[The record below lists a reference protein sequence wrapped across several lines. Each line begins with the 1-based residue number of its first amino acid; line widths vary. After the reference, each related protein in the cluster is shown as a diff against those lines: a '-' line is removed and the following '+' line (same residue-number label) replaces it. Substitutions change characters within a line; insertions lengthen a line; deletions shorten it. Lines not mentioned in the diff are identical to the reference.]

1 MACDYSIS
9 GNITQDCVP
18 TACGYNSEF
27 FIATWTDY
35 QASIAAGD
43 CSVETSSDFLAHT
56 VKFKTSSPTTTP
68 LRSFGDPRTAVFS
81 GSTKAKA
88 DNPMSIPYFTKSLQ
102 IGVDKNATMGTV
114 SDATAGAGIAA
125 ASKLV
130 NVLSAGR
137 FVVFAERTDGKGFE
151 AFGALSPLKCTAID
165 QSLASDDSN
174 AGMVT
179 VTLECTE
186 GDFAT
191 AVGNTAAELAALV
204 KSK

>member
-9 GNITQDCVP
+9 GNVTQDCVP

-27 FIATWTDY
+27 FIATWSDY
-35 QASIAAGD
+35 QAAISAGD
-43 CSVETSSDFLAHT
+43 CSVETSSDFLSHT
-56 VKFKTSSPTTTP
+56 VKFKTTSPTTKP
-68 LRSFGDPRTAVFS
+68 LRAFGDPRTAVFS

-102 IGVDKNATMGTV
+102 LGVDKNAVMETV
-114 SDATAGAGIAA
+114 ADGTAGASIAA

-137 FVVFAERTDGKGFE
+137 FVIIAERVDGKGFE
-151 AFGALSPLKCTAID
+151 AFGALSPLKCTAVD

-174 AGMVT
+174 NGMVT

-191 AVGNTAAELAALV
+191 AVGNTASELSALV
-204 KSK
+204 KA